1 MRLRRAR
8 SDGGWRRLAILR
20 LVLMSTI
27 QTSNARPL
35 VERWRDERCCGTKR
49 GPVSTMAYSTVD
61 DGWQDGQIN
70 SLGVSLSPSS
80 NGGFFLR
87 TIPCFGTSPRLVQI
101 NHWTRVNSLFT
112 QIMADGF
119 HSVCLF
125 QNIIRIWSTAFMTSR
140 GRHADD
146 VIQWM
151 STCQQLMR
159 AACGRHC
166 AGRQSVPVGQ
176 TIITIL
182 V

>member
-20 LVLMSTI
+20 LMLMSTI

-87 TIPCFGTSPRLVQI
+87 TILCFDTSPRLVQI
-101 NHWTRVNSLFT
+101 NHWTRVTHCLHKLWQTDFT
-112 QIMADGF
+112 A
-119 HSVCLF
+119 SVSSKISFESDLPPS
-125 QNIIRIWSTAFMTSR
+125 W
-140 GRHADD
+140 RHAD
-146 VIQWM
+146 VTQM
-151 STCQQLMR
+151 TSYSECQHVNSWCVLR
-159 AACGRHC
+159 AVGLQC
-166 AGRQSVPVGQ
+166 AGGNRYQKARQ
-176 TIITIL
+176 
-182 V
+182 